1 MNHPHPP
8 LAADELAAF
17 WMPFTANADYKR
29 SARMIVSAS
38 GMYYRT
44 TDDRSILDA
53 TAGLWCVACG
63 HGRAEIADAVSAQLR
78 ELDFAPTFQL
88 GHPGPFRLA
97 SRIARMAPG
106 NLNHV
111 FFTNSGSEGVDTAL
125 KIALAYHRA
134 RGESSRQRLIGRE
147 RAYHGVNIGGLSV
160 SGIGNNRKQ
169 FGLLVGGTDHLPHT
183 HDPAHGAFSRGQPS
197 HGAHFADALERL
209 VALHDASNI
218 AAVIVEPVAGA
229 TGVLPPPQGY
239 LQRLREIC
247 TRHGI
252 LLIFDE
258 VVTGFGRT
266 GNAFAAQT
274 FGVEPD
280 MIVFAKAVTNAA
292 IPMGGVIVSKAIYD
306 TFVTG
311 ANGVEMF
318 HGYTYSGHPV
328 AAAAAHATLSIFES
342 EGLFART
349 AELSPYWEEM
359 LHALAVLPHVTDIRN
374 LGLLGAIDLAPR
386 NGAPGARAW
395 DAHREC
401 WSRGILVR
409 AAGDT
414 LVMSPP
420 LVINRAEIDR
430 IGETLRTVLSAVA

>member
-1 MNHPHPP
+1 MNPPVHPV
-8 LAADELAAF
+8 AADELAAF
-17 WMPFTANADYKR
+17 WMPFSANADYKR
-29 SARMIVSAS
+29 AARMIVSAS

-44 TDDRSILDA
+44 AQGRDILDA
-53 TAGLWCVACG
+53 TAGLWCVAAG
-63 HGRAEIADAVSAQLR
+63 HGRAEIADAVNAQLR
-78 ELDFAPTFQL
+78 GLDFAPAFQL
-88 GHPGPFRLA
+88 GHPGPFQLA
-97 SRIARMAPG
+97 SRIARLAPG
-106 NLNHV
+106 NLDHV

-125 KIALAYHRA
+125 KIALAYHRV
-134 RGESSRQRLIGRE
+134 RGEASRQRLIGRE
-147 RAYHGVNIGGLSV
+147 RAYHGVNMGGLSV

-169 FGLLVGGTDHLPHT
+169 FGLLVAGVDHLPHT
-183 HDPAHGAFSRGQPS
+183 HDPAHDAFSRGQPP
-197 HGAHFADALERL
+197 HRAHFAEALERI

-239 LQRLREIC
+239 LQQLREIC

-266 GNAFAAQT
+266 GSAFAAQT
-274 FGVEPD
+274 FAVEPD

-292 IPMGGVIVSKAIYD
+292 VPMGGVIVSKQIYE

-311 ANGVEMF
+311 APGVEIF

-328 AAAAAHATLSIFES
+328 AAAAANATLTIYEQEHLFERA
-342 EGLFART
+342 ARL
-349 AELSPYWEEM
+349 APHWETM
-359 LHALAVLPHVTDIRN
+359 LHNLAGLPHVTDIRN
-374 LGLLGAIDLAPR
+374 LGLLGAIDLQPR
-386 NGAPGARAW
+386 DGAPGARGWA
-395 DAHREC
+395 AHMAC
-401 WSRGILVR
+401 WERGILVR

-420 LVINRAEIDR
+420 LVIEPAQIDE
-430 IGETLRTVLSAVA
+430 IGETLRAVLTKVA